1 MISIDVVIAEVSG
14 LRREELEVWIANA
27 WVRPDRQADQ
37 YAFADIDVARVRLI
51 LQLRD
56 EMEVNEAALPVVLGL
71 LDQLYD
77 LRRQLRAFNDALEQV
92 VPSDLRLRLSEHLD
106 RRSAPST

>member
-1 MISIDVVIAEVSG
+1 MITIDVVIAEVSG
-14 LRREELEVWIANA
+14 LRREELEGWIANA
-27 WVRPDRQADQ
+27 WVRPDRQAGQ

-56 EMEVNEAALPVVLGL
+56 ELEVNEAALPVVLGL

-77 LRRQLRAFNDALEQV
+77 LRRQFRAFNDALEQV
-92 VPSDLRLRLSEHLD
+92 VPSEIRLKLTQHLTGRAD
-106 RRSAPST
+106 PMS